1 MKVRTRAALGLAS
14 LGLLAG
20 SVALAAPA
28 AHATTVACQNG
39 FGDQCGT
46 FGGKNLQAVPAGG
59 HDVFWDVKGTT
70 AKANVPVIGYG
81 VNSPSDKATDFV
93 KVLHIG
99 VVPALAASDNATKSY
114 SFVYTPNGQWSN
126 LCVADTGTH
135 LITLRTCNGGQ
146 FQRYIAEQT
155 TVTSSP
161 KVVGVDSFNGD
172 RIRDNGNSPNSFG
185 LRNVAYGLYVQ
196 DTSTASSFGPAAV
209 PDTRQ
214 LKDQGVSV
222 TFQANQVWAW
232 RGGASS

>member
-1 MKVRTRAALGLAS
+1 MRNIKGRYFALAGTLAVAGGLAF
-14 LGLLAG
+14 A
-20 SVALAAPA
+20 VAPA

-46 FGGKNLQAVPAGG
+46 FSSQNLQAVP

-70 AKANVPVIGYG
+70 ALPNVPVIGYG
-81 VNSPSDKATDFV
+81 ANSPSDKATDFV

-99 VVPALAASDNATKSY
+99 VVPTLAASNSTTKSY
-114 SFVYTPNGQWSN
+114 SIVYTPNGHWSN

-135 LITLRTCNGGQ
+135 KLTLRTCNGGQ

-155 TVTSSP
+155 TPGAAP
-161 KVVGVDSFNGD
+161 KVVGVALFNGD
-172 RIRDNGNSPNSFG
+172 RIRDNGNGSNPFG
-185 LRNVAYGLYVQ
+185 LRNVAYGTYVQ

-214 LKDQGVSV
+214 LVDAGVS
-222 TFQANQVWAW
+222 TFQAHQLWFW
-232 RGGASS
+232 LGGAS

>member
-1 MKVRTRAALGLAS
+1 MKVRIRAALGLAS

-28 AHATTVACQNG
+28 AHSTTVACQNG
-39 FGDQCGT
+39 FGDQCST
-46 FGGKNLQAVPAGG
+46 FGGVNLQAVPHA
-59 HDVFWDVKGTT
+59 VYMDVKGTT

-81 VNSPSDKATDFV
+81 VDSPSDKATDFV

-99 VVPALAASDNATKSY
+99 VVPALPASTGTTKSY
-114 SFVYTPNGQWSN
+114 SFVYVPNGSWSN

-135 LITLRTCNGGQ
+135 LLTLRTCNGGQ

-155 TVTSSP
+155 TVGSP
-161 KVVGVDSFNGD
+161 PRVVGVAGFNGD
-172 RIRDNGNSPNSFG
+172 RIRDNGNGPNPFA

-196 DTSTASSFGPAAV
+196 DTSHASAFGPAAV

-214 LKDQGVSV
+214 LVDAGVA
-222 TFQANQVWAW
+222 TFTANQLWAW
-232 RGGASS
+232 QS